1 MHGEL
6 ITVGNELLSGL
17 VVNSN
22 AAHIAHHLGLSG
34 FLLRWVTVV
43 GDREEDITT
52 ALVRGM
58 ERASFVLVTGGL
70 GPTDDDRTSE
80 AAARALGRPLRRDA
94 LSWDILTGHLKKRKM
109 SMKPGIAKMADL
121 PEGAQ
126 RIDHILPRAGYYIG
140 DAAKPLFFLPGVP
153 EEMADMLR
161 EFVLPT
167 LKERFPERMT
177 VRYRILRVFG
187 LMESEIGQRLA
198 GLEAEY
204 PELSLGYLPRFPEN
218 RLTLTVHASTVDV
231 ADAILEKASQSVVGK
246 LGLHVYGVEDDT
258 LETVVGA
265 LLQERGYTLAL
276 AESCT
281 GGLIANLITNVSGS
295 SAYFDRSMVTYSA
308 AAKIHHLFVP
318 TELVSRYGVVSAE
331 VAEAMVR
338 GLQRESEATIALAVT
353 GLAGPSGGTPQ
364 TPIGTVFL
372 ALICDKGF
380 RLERFQLSGDRQRI
394 KLAAAYI
401 ALDWLRRAII
411 DDSFFNGGQ
420 HRNA

>member
-1 MHGEL
+1 
-6 ITVGNELLSGL
+6 
-17 VVNSN
+17 
-22 AAHIAHHLGLSG
+22 
-34 FLLRWVTVV
+34 
-43 GDREEDITT
+43 
-52 ALVRGM
+52 
-58 ERASFVLVTGGL
+58 
-70 GPTDDDRTSE
+70 
-80 AAARALGRPLRRDA
+80 
-94 LSWDILTGHLKKRKM
+94 
-109 SMKPGIAKMADL
+109 MKPGIAKMADL

-153 EEMADMLR
+153 EEMVDMLR

-177 VRYRILRVFG
+177 VRSRILRVFG
-187 LMESEIGQRLA
+187 LMESEIGQRLT

-218 RLTLTVHASTVDV
+218 RLTLTVQASAVDV
-231 ADAILEKASQSVVGK
+231 ADAILEKASQRVLGK

-265 LLQERGYTLAL
+265 LLQERGHTLAL

-281 GGLIANLITNVSGS
+281 GGLIAHLITNVSGS
-295 SAYFDRSMVTYSA
+295 SAYFDRSMVTYSD

-318 TELVSRYGVVSAE
+318 TELVSRHGVVSAE

-338 GLQRESEATIALAVT
+338 GLQRESDTSIALAVT
-353 GLAGPSGGTPQ
+353 GLAGPTGGTPQ

-372 ALICDKGF
+372 ALLCDDGF

-420 HRNA
+420 QRNT